1 MKIYVDAMG
10 GDHAPVEIVKGT
22 LEAAKDF
29 NKKIHLIGQQDLLEK
44 ELSKYTYDK
53 ELIEIIHASE
63 VVTNEDEPSR
73 VIRRK
78 KDSSMVVGMRLL
90 KEDPDA
96 ILVSAGSTG
105 ALLAGGTL
113 LVGRIKGVQRPAL
126 TVAFPAAKKSTPTLL
141 LDVGANADCKA
152 SYLVQFAMMAS
163 VYAQNLLGIDEPKVG
178 LINIGTEANKG
189 SELYKEAYELL
200 EQADINFIGNVEGRD
215 LITTQADILV
225 CDGFT
230 GNIILKSSEGL
241 SSYILR
247 SLKSAMT
254 SNLRSTLGAL
264 LLKPALGKFKSQ
276 FDYEEYGGAP
286 LLGIKSGIIKAHGS
300 SDAKAFYNAI
310 RQGIAFKEKKVLEK
324 ISDKIVENK

>member
-10 GDHAPVEIVKGT
+10 GDHAPAEIVKGAV
-22 LEAAKDF
+22 LAARDF
-29 NKKIHLIGQQDLLEK
+29 DRKIHLIGNQELLEQ
-44 ELSKYTYDK
+44 ELVKHGSV
-53 ELIEIIHASE
+53 EGLIEIVHASE
-63 VVTNEDEPSR
+63 VVKNEDEPAR
-73 VIRRK
+73 VIRQK

-90 KEDPDA
+90 KEEPDA

-113 LVGRIKGVQRPAL
+113 LLGRIKGIQRPAL
-126 TVAFPAAKKSTPTLL
+126 TVALPSGKATPTLL

-163 VYAQNLLGIDEPKVG
+163 VYAQNILDIPDPKVG

-189 SELYKEAYELL
+189 NELYKETYALL
-200 EQADINFIGNVEGRD
+200 ETSGLHFIGNVESRD
-215 LITTQADILV
+215 LVTSEADILV

-230 GNIILKSSEGL
+230 GNIILKLTEGL
-241 SSYILR
+241 SGYIMGA
-247 SLKSAMT
+247 LKTAMT
-254 SNLRSTLGAL
+254 ENLRSTMGAM
-264 LLKPALGKFKSQ
+264 LLKPALKKFKTK
-276 FDYEEYGGAP
+276 FDYKEYGGAP

-310 RQGIAFKEKKVLEK
+310 RQGIVFQEKKVLEK
-324 ISDKIVENK
+324 ISNKIVEIQ

>member
-10 GDHAPVEIVKGT
+10 GDHAPVETVKAAVK
-22 LEAAKDF
+22 AAKDF
-29 NKKIHLIGQQDLLEK
+29 KKKIFLIGPEDVLEK
-44 ELSKYTYDK
+44 ELSKHTYEK

-113 LVGRIKGVQRPAL
+113 LLGRIKGVQRPAL
-126 TVAFPAAKKSTPTLL
+126 TVVLPSEKSTPTLL

-152 SYLVQFAMMAS
+152 PYLVQFAMMAS
-163 VYAQNLLGIDEPKVG
+163 VYAQNIMGIPEPKVG
-178 LINIGTEANKG
+178 LVNIGTEANKG
-189 SELYKEAYELL
+189 NELYKETHKLL
-200 EQADINFIGNVEGRD
+200 AEADINFIGNVESRD
-215 LITTQADILV
+215 VITTQADILV

-230 GNIILKSSEGL
+230 GNIILKLMEGL
-241 SSYILR
+241 TTYIMKSLR
-247 SLKSAMT
+247 GAMT
-254 SNLRSTLGAL
+254 ANLRSTMGAL
-264 LLKPALGKFKSQ
+264 LLKPAMMEFKSQ

-286 LLGIKSGIIKAHGS
+286 LLGIKSGVIKAHGS
-300 SDAKAFYNAI
+300 SDSKAFYHAI
-310 RQGIAFKEKKVLEK
+310 RQGIVFHEKKVLEK
-324 ISDKIVENK
+324 ISDKIVEIQ